1 MEKKI
6 KITFMFAVFL
16 AVAFFLFSTTP
27 VQSAEK
33 GSYPRKNIRIILFT
47 SAGSSVDFIVRGTA
61 PYLEKYLGTRL
72 LLENMP
78 GADGTIAWNA
88 LYKADPDGYTFAS
101 IALPPL
107 PAVEVLRGGVK
118 WRAEEFTPVYAWAAD
133 NQILF
138 VNSETYKTFDE
149 FVKAAREETLTLGAT
164 GSGPSSSSLLAA
176 ALLAE
181 QMKLKLRFVGF
192 DGAGEL
198 LGALAGKHI
207 HSGISM
213 PQTAVGLVKGG
224 KIRPLLS
231 FAADADPVFPE
242 IPTPKSLG
250 YDIRPLPHIKALAGP
265 PKLPKAQVAVI
276 ESAFKKTLEDPD
288 YRKWAKDK
296 NVFLISM
303 SADQL
308 KEEIRKECE
317 ILVKFDKY
325 FQKMP

>member
-1 MEKKI
+1 
-6 KITFMFAVFL
+6 MFAVSL
-16 AVAFFLFSTTP
+16 IVAFSVFFATH

-33 GSYPRKNIRIILFT
+33 ESYPRKNIRIILFT
-47 SAGSSVDFIVRGTA
+47 SAGSSIDFIIRGTA

-78 GADGTIAWNA
+78 GAGGNIAWNT
-88 LYKADPDGYTFAS
+88 LYKADPDGYTLGS

-107 PAVEVLRGGVK
+107 ASVEVLIGGVK
-118 WRAEEFTPVYAWAAD
+118 WRAEEFTPIYAWAAD

-164 GSGPSSSSLLAA
+164 GSGASSSSLLAA

-198 LGALAGKHI
+198 FGALAGKHI
-207 HSGISM
+207 HSAISM
-213 PQTAVGLVKGG
+213 PQSAIGLVKGG

-231 FAADADPVFPE
+231 FATEADAVFPE
-242 IPTPKSLG
+242 IPTPKALG

-265 PKLPKAQVAVI
+265 PKLSRDKVAI
-276 ESAFKKTLEDPD
+276 LESAFKKTLGNPD
-288 YRKWAKDK
+288 YRKWAKEK

-303 SADQL
+303 SADQMR
-308 KEEIRKECE
+308 EEIKKECE
-317 ILVKFDKY
+317 ILGGFSKY
-325 FQKMP
+325 FPKLR